1 MSILP
6 EPFAASQ
13 VRGRRSLAMGTS
25 FAELHTGYRA
35 YSADFLRAIPFLRN
49 SNDFVFDT
57 QVIAQAVAFGQRIVE
72 VPARSRYYSDASSVG
87 LAVGDALR
95 LKTLWVIARFVAWRI
110 GLAGAPM
117 FRR

>member
-72 VPARSRYYSDASSVG
+72 VPARSRYFSDASSVG
-87 LAVGDALR
+87 
-95 LKTLWVIARFVAWRI
+95 
-110 GLAGAPM
+110 
-117 FRR
+117 